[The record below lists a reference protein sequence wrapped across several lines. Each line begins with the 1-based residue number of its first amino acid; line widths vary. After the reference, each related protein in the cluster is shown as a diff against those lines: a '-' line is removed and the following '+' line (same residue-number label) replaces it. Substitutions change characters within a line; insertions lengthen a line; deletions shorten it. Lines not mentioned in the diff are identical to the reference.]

1 MSDAEP
7 AVELRPATDSDLPF
21 LARVFA
27 STRAEELLPLPWSD
41 EHKRAFL
48 AQQFAAQSADYARNY
63 PDASFDVVIVDGE
76 PAGRLILDRGEREL
90 HIVDIAL
97 LPEHRGRGI
106 GTRLLRPLLDEADR
120 GDLTVAIYVESSN
133 RALSLYRRLGFAA
146 VAETGV
152 YFRMERP
159 PRGGQAKIA
168 S

>member
-1 MSDAEP
+1 VSGGAP
-7 AVELRPATDSDLPF
+7 AVELRPATDADLPF
-21 LARVFA
+21 LARVYA
-27 STRAEELLPLPWSD
+27 STRAEELAPLPWTD
-41 EHKRAFL
+41 EQRRAFL
-48 AQQFAAQSADYARNY
+48 AHQFAAQSADYARNY
-63 PDASFDVVIVDGE
+63 PDASYDVVVVDGD

-106 GTRLLRPLLDEADR
+106 GTRLLRPLLEEADR
-120 GDLTVAIYVESSN
+120 EDLTVAIYVESSN

-146 VAETGV
+146 VGDTGV

-159 PRGGQAKIA
+159 PGGGQAKIA